1 MSDSIIHLI
10 SDLHLDESR
19 PETTQHL
26 IEYLNGPAHRA
37 DSLYILG
44 DLFEVWIGDDARDSV
59 GERLIEPFRRLS
71 ARGTGIY
78 FMAGNRDFL
87 LGNEYCQRANIQR
100 IEEPLMLEGV
110 KPPTLLMHG
119 DTLCTDDT
127 DYQRFRRKVRDPAWQ
142 RKILSRPLAWR
153 KLLARIARSI
163 SRWRNRRKPVAIM
176 DVNRQAVH
184 DCFREYAV
192 QRLIHGHTHRPAVHD
207 LDVEGRA
214 CQRMVLGD
222 WHGRRGS
229 LIEIQG
235 NTARLLPLE

>member
-26 IEYLNGPAHRA
+26 IEYLSGPAHRA
-37 DSLYILG
+37 ASLYILG

-59 GERLIEPFRRLS
+59 GEQLIEPFRQLA
-71 ARGTGIY
+71 ARGTRVY

-87 LGNEYCQRANIQR
+87 VGDDYCRRAHIQR
-100 IEEPLMLEGV
+100 IDEPLLLDGV
-110 KPPTLLMHG
+110 EPPTLLMHG
-119 DTLCTDDT
+119 DTLCTDDA
-127 DYQRFRRKVRDPAWQ
+127 DYQRFRRKVRNPDWQ
-142 RKILSRPLAWR
+142 QKILSRPLVWR
-153 KLLARIARSI
+153 KLLARLARSI
-163 SRWRNRRKPVAIM
+163 SRWRNRRKPAAIM
-176 DVNRQAVH
+176 DVNPQAVH
-184 DCFREYAV
+184 ECFRKYAV

-207 LDVEGRA
+207 VDVDGNAR
-214 CQRMVLGD
+214 QRLVLGD

>member
-19 PETTQHL
+19 PETTQRL
-26 IEYLNGPAHRA
+26 IEYLSGPAHRA
-37 DSLYILG
+37 ASLYILG

-59 GERLIEPFRRLS
+59 GEQLIEPFRQLS
-71 ARGTGIY
+71 ARGTRVY

-87 LGNEYCQRANIQR
+87 VGDEYCQRANIQR
-100 IEEPLMLEGV
+100 IDEPLILEGV
-110 KPPTLLMHG
+110 TPATLLMHG

-127 DYQRFRRKVRDPAWQ
+127 DYQRFRRKVRNPAWQ

-163 SRWRNRRKPVAIM
+163 SRWRNRRKPTAIM
-176 DVNRQAVH
+176 DVNPQSVH
-184 DCFREYAV
+184 DCFREHAV
-192 QRLIHGHTHRPAVHD
+192 QRLIHGHTHRPAIHD
-207 LDVEGRA
+207 LNIEGKP

-222 WHGRRGS
+222 WDGRRGS
-229 LIEIQG
+229 LIEIKG
-235 NTARLLPLE
+235 NRAGLLPLE